1 MNIIHSPNKLASIA
15 KIEEEK
21 YKLDKKPEFAKLPLD
36 ESEDNLKIDEIIY
49 LAQRFYRE
57 LCKEQELDKKYKKEV
72 KFDFITDAILN
83 AELHGN
89 KFDINKH
96 TWITYSDKKTPE
108 GKEITAVIEDEGD
121 GFDYEHL
128 LESEQRDRVI
138 GANNTYNNFRKLHN
152 MPIPEESMGYGL
164 FGLIRFSDSVMW
176 NEKGNIITIKKTLI
190 EPKGNT
196 EKQQIRNY
204 VIRLDSI

>member
-1 MNIIHSPNKLASIA
+1 MDTIYSLNKLASIVR
-15 KIEEEK
+15 IEEEK
-21 YKLDKKPEFAKLPLD
+21 YRLDKKPEFAKLSLD
-36 ESEDNLKIDEIIY
+36 KSEDNPKIDEIIN

-108 GKEITAVIEDEGD
+108 GKEITAIIEDGGD
-121 GFDYEHL
+121 GFDYKHL
-128 LESEQRDRVI
+128 SESEQRDRII
-138 GANNTYNNFRKLHN
+138 GSYNTYNIFRKLHN
-152 MPIPEESMGYGL
+152 MSIPEESKGYGL
-164 FGLIRFSDSVMW
+164 FVLIRFSDSVMW
-176 NEKGNIITIKKTLI
+176 NEKGNIITIKKTLMD
-190 EPKGNT
+190 P
-196 EKQQIRNY
+196 
-204 VIRLDSI
+204 

>member
-57 LCKEQELDKKYKKEV
+57 LCKKYGLDKNYREEA

-96 TWITYSDKKTPE
+96 TWITYSDKKILW
-108 GKEITAVIEDEGD
+108 GKKITAVIEDEGN

-128 LESEQRDRVI
+128 LESEQ
-138 GANNTYNNFRKLHN
+138 
-152 MPIPEESMGYGL
+152 
-164 FGLIRFSDSVMW
+164 
-176 NEKGNIITIKKTLI
+176 
-190 EPKGNT
+190 
-196 EKQQIRNY
+196 
-204 VIRLDSI
+204 